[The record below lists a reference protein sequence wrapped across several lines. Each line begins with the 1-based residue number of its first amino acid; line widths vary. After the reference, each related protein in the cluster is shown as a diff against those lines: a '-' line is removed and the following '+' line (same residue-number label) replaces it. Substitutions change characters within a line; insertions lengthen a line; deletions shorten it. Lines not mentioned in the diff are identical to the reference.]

1 MATFGYDD
9 TPQLPGSPYRVH
21 DGTRP
26 QPRVVTPGCCG
37 LPPSDA
43 RVLFDG
49 TGLDEWVGREGG
61 PVEWRLS
68 SGTLEVVPGAGSIR
82 TKAEFGSCQL
92 HVEFRSPHVVK
103 GEGQG
108 RGNSGIFLMERY
120 EVQVLDCHQNPTYAD
135 GLTGAL
141 YGQCPPLVN
150 ACRKPGEWSAYDILW
165 EAPAF
170 EGETLRRPAYI
181 TVLLNGVVL
190 HHHLELRGATMHRK
204 LPQYT
209 PHPPTG
215 ALALQDHG
223 DLVAFRNIWIRPLG
237 GYDQA

>member
-1 MATFGYDD
+1 MATYGYDD

-26 QPRVVTPGCCG
+26 QPRIVTPGCCG

-61 PVEWRLS
+61 TVEWRLS
-68 SGTLEVVPGAGSIR
+68 GGTLEVVPGAGSIR
-82 TKAEFGSCQL
+82 TKAAFGSCQL

-103 GEGQG
+103 GESQG

-141 YGQCPPLVN
+141 YGQFPPLVN
-150 ACRKPGEWSAYDILW
+150 ACRKSGEWSAFDVLW
-165 EAPAF
+165 EAPVF
-170 EGETLRRPAYI
+170 EGEALRRPAYI
-181 TVLLNGVVL
+181 TVLLKRRRPAP
-190 HHHLELRGATMHRK
+190 HLDCGATMHRR
-204 LPQYT
+204 LRST
-209 PHPPTG
+209 RRISPPERWRAGSWATG
-215 ALALQDHG
+215 RL
-223 DLVAFRNIWIRPLG
+223 RNIWIRPLG